1 MGNEPERVLFD
12 YPRSSAAYRVR
23 IALNLKGLASRFEE
37 VHLLR
42 DGGAQHL
49 PAFRGLNPL
58 GLVPVLQDGG
68 EVLTQS
74 LAILEYLDEVYPQPP
89 LLPAGAA
96 ARAAVRA
103 MALSIACDI
112 HPLNNLRVRRYLAD
126 PLGHRDAQI
135 DAWQRHW
142 IGAGFAALEQFVQRA
157 GSLGR
162 HCFADQ
168 LTLADVLLVPQMLN
182 ARRVG
187 LDLAPFPAL
196 VAIDACLRALPAFAA
211 AAPPD

>member
-1 MGNEPERVLFD
+1 
-12 YPRSSAAYRVR
+12 
-23 IALNLKGLASRFEE
+23 

-42 DGGAQHL
+42 DGGAQHS
-49 PAFRGLNPL
+49 PDFRGLNPQ
-58 GLVPVLQDGG
+58 GLVPVLRDGDA
-68 EVLTQS
+68 VLTQS
-74 LAILEYLDEVYPQPP
+74 LAIIEYLDEVYPQTP

-112 HPLNNLRVRRYLAD
+112 HPINNLRVRRYLAD
-126 PLGHRDAQI
+126 PLGHGDAEI
-135 DAWQRHW
+135 GAWQRHW
-142 IGAGFAALEQFVQRA
+142 IATGFAALEQFVQRA

-182 ARRVG
+182 ARRLG
-187 LDLAPFPAL
+187 LDLALFPTL
-196 VAIDACLRALPAFAA
+196 VSIDACLRALPAFAA